1 MIQAVYG
8 LWVARNDAR
17 DGKKMASPHEIME
30 SIYSHLIEW
39 RQVHDAAARVPQART
54 VQRWKPPSQGW
65 VKVNSDGAVAGNG
78 EKGGAGVVIRDAG
91 GAFLAG
97 ARQFFNRSVDPEAVE
112 ILACKSGL
120 LLAIERGFQSVHL
133 ELDSLPVVQMLN
145 DRHKCMAAVGSCI
158 EEIKERLH
166 TRAEYR
172 VTWVRRTANVAAH
185 KLAKVGVGDELCKV
199 WLGSPPDF
207 VLSVISDDIPSYA
220 G

>member
-1 MIQAVYG
+1 MIVISAWQLLVRG
-8 LWVARNDAR
+8 LRRLRIGCILD
-17 DGKKMASPHEIME
+17 E
-30 SIYSHLIEW
+30 Y
-39 RQVHDAAARVPQART
+39 RVTWYCLTA
-54 VQRWKPPSQGW
+54 
-65 VKVNSDGAVAGNG
+65 N
-78 EKGGAGVVIRDAG
+78 
-91 GAFLAG
+91 L
-97 ARQFFNRSVDPEAVE
+97 
-112 ILACKSGL
+112 
-120 LLAIERGFQSVHL
+120 
-133 ELDSLPVVQMLN
+133 
-145 DRHKCMAAVGSCI
+145 